1 MRRSGVPIAM
11 TCAFALALLLNA
23 GPAYLPDPLL
33 FAVDHADDRG
43 QRLMALD
50 PESGP
55 RSSERAA
62 RPNRTSAHS
71 LAHQRNARP
80 SDLDP
85 DQSVEPR
92 PDDDH
97 FPGATL
103 QDVPQQLDDAVSVDG
118 GGAWA
123 RLRHVTI
130 PLITPAI
137 LFNLVI
143 GLVAA
148 VQTFTQAYVMTDGGP
163 NNASLF
169 LVFYIYR
176 EGFRNSNS
184 GYASALSW
192 GLFAIIAVL
201 SAIVFTSAKRWV
213 HYEGGER

>member
-1 MRRSGVPIAM
+1 MPTIAVSV
-11 TCAFALALLLNA
+11 LWLWILNPDLGLLNA
-23 GPAYLPDPLL
+23 LLGQIGLPHIPWLASETLVLPTLILISLWNLGPMMIIFL
-33 FAVDHADDRG
+33 
-43 QRLMALD
+43 
-50 PESGP
+50 
-55 RSSERAA
+55 AA
-62 RPNRTSAHS
+62 
-71 LAHQRNARP
+71 
-80 SDLDP
+80 
-85 DQSVEPR
+85 
-92 PDDDH
+92 
-97 FPGATL
+97 L
-103 QDVPQQLDDAVSVDG
+103 QDVPQQLYDAVSVDG

-143 GLVAA
+143 GLFAA
-148 VQTFTQAYVMTDGGP
+148 LQTFTQAYVMTDGGP
-163 NNASLF
+163 NNANLF

-176 EGFRNSNS
+176 EGFRNSNI

>member
-1 MRRSGVPIAM
+1 
-11 TCAFALALLLNA
+11 
-23 GPAYLPDPLL
+23 
-33 FAVDHADDRG
+33 
-43 QRLMALD
+43 
-50 PESGP
+50 
-55 RSSERAA
+55 
-62 RPNRTSAHS
+62 
-71 LAHQRNARP
+71 
-80 SDLDP
+80 
-85 DQSVEPR
+85 VEPR

-97 FPGATL
+97 FPDAPL
-103 QDVPQQLDDAVSVDG
+103 QDVPQQLHDAVSVDG

-123 RLRHVTI
+123 RLRVTI

-148 VQTFTQAYVMTDGGP
+148 LQTFTQAYVVTDGGP
-163 NNASLF
+163 NNANLF

-176 EGFRNSNS
+176 EGFRNSNI

-192 GLFAIIAVL
+192 GLFAMIAVL